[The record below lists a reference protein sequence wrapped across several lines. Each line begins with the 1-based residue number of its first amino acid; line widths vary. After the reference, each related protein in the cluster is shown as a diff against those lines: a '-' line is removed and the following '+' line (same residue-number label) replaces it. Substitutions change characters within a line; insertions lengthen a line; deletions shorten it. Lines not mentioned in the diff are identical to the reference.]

1 MEILNTRNNNAL
13 AVVFPSVIK
22 HQSNLTNLNR
32 WWDKVALVGKINSLN
47 VPQSLLANMLDT
59 KGEFADLQE
68 LLIENL
74 LAEQLQQVGRKHR
87 SMAQTLIDIP
97 NRNLFERTA
106 DVGFLATD
114 TRFVNF
120 LKTPHN
126 ITDSQTAT
134 DTQHIVQHM
143 QEYAAKY
150 SVYDDVILLDPQ
162 GRVRARMNSEV
173 AGQLGTDP
181 VIQELLN
188 SGKDYVEVCR
198 YSALCPHKT
207 IASLFLAPVRDP
219 HSNELLGVLCLSF
232 KLEDEMTSLF
242 ADLDDGSGLL
252 MALLDA
258 RGKVLVCS
266 DQTVLG
272 RGEQVATNDK
282 GSLITLNNQQY
293 FCTVA
298 PTRGYQGYTGLSWQG
313 CVLMPFT
320 QPAEQGELAD
330 TAAAEQ
336 DVTRWQGFSATLS
349 NIQHRS
355 RVVTDDLD
363 LVVLNGR
370 IAAARTDADEF
381 IPILEEIRQ
390 IGRQMQGIFSR
401 SVSQLMSTA
410 LTTHYNALSAQAALA
425 IDIMDR
431 NLYERANDCRWWAL
445 TETFTKV
452 LSAPD
457 ISPQASQ
464 SISDTLAY
472 INDLYT
478 VYQGIYVFDKS
489 GRIIAVS
496 NPGFKAW
503 QDTQATE
510 HSRWQSVMALTDT
523 QQYSVSSFHP
533 CDYYQ
538 QRPTYIYNAAIRSN
552 NRVVGGIGLVFDSE
566 PEFRQMLDDV
576 LNSSDSKRMG
586 IFVERSGKVVS
597 ASSNAPWQ
605 AGCQLTLPADIV
617 RYRSGEQ
624 GAGIYTLDGQ
634 QYVVGFAVSKG
645 YREYKTTDGY
655 RNDIVALMIEKNAGQ
670 PG

>member
-1 MEILNTRNNNAL
+1 MEILSTKNNNAL
-13 AVVFPSVIK
+13 AVVFPSVVK
-22 HQSNLTNLNR
+22 HQTNLLNLNR

-87 SMAQTLIDIP
+87 SMARTLIDIP

-114 TRFVNF
+114 ARFVNF
-120 LKTPHN
+120 LKAQHN
-126 ITDSQTAT
+126 TA
-134 DTQHIVQHM
+134 DTQRIVQHM

-162 GRVRARMNSEV
+162 GSVRARMNNAV
-173 AGQLGTDP
+173 AEQLGTDP
-181 VIQELLN
+181 VVQQLIS

-242 ADLDDGSGLL
+242 ADLDDGSGLV

-258 RGKVLVCS
+258 RGKVLVAS
-266 DQTVLG
+266 DQSLLA
-272 RGEQVATNDK
+272 RGELVATNGQD
-282 GSLITLNNQQY
+282 SLITLNNHQY

-298 PTRGYQGYTGLSWQG
+298 PTRGYQGYVGLSWQG
-313 CVLMPFT
+313 CVLMPLSKPLEH
-320 QPAEQGELAD
+320 QAD
-330 TAAAEQ
+330 DIVAQQ
-336 DVTRWQGFSATLS
+336 DVTLWQGFSATLS
-349 NIQHRS
+349 NIQRRS

-401 SVSQLMSTA
+401 SVRQLMTTA
-410 LTTHYNALSAQAALA
+410 LTTHYNSLSAQAALA

-445 TETFTKV
+445 TETFTRV
-452 LSAPD
+452 LAAAD
-457 ISPQASQ
+457 IPPQAAQ
-464 SISDTLAY
+464 SMSDILAY

-478 VYQGIYVFDKS
+478 VYQGIYVYDNS

-496 NPGFKAW
+496 NPGLKEW
-503 QDTQATE
+503 QGTQATE
-510 HSRWQSVMALTDT
+510 QSLWQSVMSLTDT
-523 QQYSVSSFHP
+523 QQYSVSAFHP

-538 QRPTYIYNAAIRSN
+538 QRPTYIYNAAIRSD

-566 PEFRQMLDDV
+566 PEFRQMLDEV
-576 LNSSDSKRMG
+576 LHNADAKRMG
-586 IFVERSGKVVS
+586 IFVERSGKVIS

-605 AGCQLTLPADIV
+605 AGEHITLPADIISH
-617 RYRSGEQ
+617 RSGEQ
-624 GAGIYTLDGQ
+624 GAGIFTLEGQ

-655 RNDIVALMIEKNAGQ
+655 SNDILALMVEQNSSDA
-670 PG
+670 

>member
-1 MEILNTRNNNAL
+1 MEILKTRDSNAL
-13 AVVFPSVIK
+13 AEVFPSVTK
-22 HQSNLTNLNR
+22 HQVNLTNLNR

-47 VPQSLLANMLDT
+47 VPQSLLSNMLDT
-59 KGEFADLQE
+59 KGEFADLQK

-74 LAEQLQQVGRKHR
+74 VAEQLQQVGRKHR
-87 SMAQTLIDIP
+87 SIAQTLIDIP

-114 TRFVNF
+114 ARFVDF
-120 LKTPHN
+120 LKAPHN
-126 ITDSQTAT
+126 AAN
-134 DTQHIVQHM
+134 TQIIVQHM
-143 QEYAAKY
+143 LEYAAKY
-150 SVYDDVILLDPQ
+150 SVYDDVILFDPQ
-162 GRVRARMNSEV
+162 GRVRARMNNAV

-181 VIQELLN
+181 VIQELIS

-198 YSALCPHKT
+198 YSALCPHKQ
-207 IASLFLAPVRDP
+207 IASLFLAPVREP

-242 ADLDDGSGLL
+242 ADLDDGSGLV

-258 RGKVLVCS
+258 RGKVLVAS
-266 DQTVLG
+266 DQSLLA
-272 RGEQVATNDK
+272 RGELVATNGQD
-282 GSLITLNNQQY
+282 SLITLNNHQY

-298 PTRGYQGYTGLSWQG
+298 PTRGYQGYVGLSWQG
-313 CVLMPFT
+313 CVLMPLSKPLEH
-320 QPAEQGELAD
+320 QAD
-330 TAAAEQ
+330 DIVAQQ
-336 DVTRWQGFSATLS
+336 DVTLWQGFSATLS
-349 NIQHRS
+349 NIQRRS

-401 SVSQLMSTA
+401 SVRQLMTTA
-410 LTTHYNALSAQAALA
+410 LTTHYNSLSAQAALA

-445 TETFTKV
+445 TETFTRV
-452 LSAPD
+452 LAAAD
-457 ISPQASQ
+457 IPPQAAQ
-464 SISDTLAY
+464 SMSDILAY

-478 VYQGIYVFDKS
+478 VYQGIYVYDNS

-496 NPGFKAW
+496 NPGLKEW
-503 QDTQATE
+503 QGTQATE
-510 HSRWQSVMALTDT
+510 QSLWQSVMSLTDT
-523 QQYSVSSFHP
+523 QQYSVSAFHP

-538 QRPTYIYNAAIRSN
+538 QRPTYIYNAAIRSD

-566 PEFRQMLDDV
+566 PEFRQMLDEV
-576 LNSSDSKRMG
+576 LHNADAKRMG
-586 IFVERSGKVVS
+586 IFVERSGKVIS

-605 AGCQLTLPADIV
+605 AGEHITLPADIISH
-617 RYRSGEQ
+617 RSGEQ
-624 GAGIYTLDGQ
+624 GAGIFTLEGQ

-655 RNDIVALMIEKNAGQ
+655 SNDILALMVEQNSSDA
-670 PG
+670 

>member
-126 ITDSQTAT
+126 ITDTQTAT
-134 DTQHIVQHM
+134 DTQNIVQHM

-162 GRVRARMNSEV
+162 GRVRARMNSAV

-605 AGCQLTLPADIV
+605 AGCQLTLPQDIV

-655 RNDIVALMIEKNAGQ
+655 RNEIVALMIEKNAGQ

>member
-1 MEILNTRNNNAL
+1 MEILSTKNNNAL
-13 AVVFPSVIK
+13 AVVFPSVVK
-22 HQSNLTNLNR
+22 HQTNLLNLNR

-87 SMAQTLIDIP
+87 SMARTLIDIP

-114 TRFVNF
+114 ARFVNF
-120 LKTPHN
+120 LKAQHN
-126 ITDSQTAT
+126 TA
-134 DTQHIVQHM
+134 DTQRIVQHM

-162 GRVRARMNSEV
+162 GSVRARMNNAV
-173 AGQLGTDP
+173 AEQLGTDP
-181 VIQELLN
+181 VVQQLIS

-242 ADLDDGSGLL
+242 ADLDDGSGLV

-258 RGKVLVCS
+258 RGKVLVAS
-266 DQTVLG
+266 DQSLLA
-272 RGEQVATNDK
+272 RGELVATNGQD
-282 GSLITLNNQQY
+282 SLITLNNHQY

-298 PTRGYQGYTGLSWQG
+298 PTRGYQGYVGLSWQG
-313 CVLMPFT
+313 CVLMPLSKPLEH
-320 QPAEQGELAD
+320 QAD
-330 TAAAEQ
+330 DIVAQQ
-336 DVTRWQGFSATLS
+336 DVTLWQGFSATLS
-349 NIQHRS
+349 NIQRRS

-401 SVSQLMSTA
+401 SVRQLMTTA
-410 LTTHYNALSAQAALA
+410 LTTHYNSLSAQAALA

-445 TETFTKV
+445 TETFTRV
-452 LSAPD
+452 LAAAD
-457 ISPQASQ
+457 IPPQAAQ
-464 SISDTLAY
+464 SMSDILAY

-478 VYQGIYVFDKS
+478 VYQGIYVYDNS

-496 NPGFKAW
+496 NPGLKEW
-503 QDTQATE
+503 QGTQATE
-510 HSRWQSVMALTDT
+510 QSLWQSVMSLTDT
-523 QQYSVSSFHP
+523 QQYSVSAFHP

-538 QRPTYIYNAAIRSN
+538 QRPTYIYNAAIRSD

-566 PEFRQMLDDV
+566 PEFRQMLDEV
-576 LNSSDSKRMG
+576 LHNADAKRMG
-586 IFVERSGKVVS
+586 IFVERSGKVIS

-605 AGCQLTLPADIV
+605 AGEHITLPADIISH
-617 RYRSGEQ
+617 RSGEQ
-624 GAGIYTLDGQ
+624 GAGIFTLEGQ

-645 YREYKTTDGY
+645 YREYKTTDDY
-655 RNDIVALMIEKNAGQ
+655 SNDILALMVEQNSSDA
-670 PG
+670 

>member
-1 MEILNTRNNNAL
+1 MEILSTKNNNAL
-13 AVVFPSVIK
+13 AVVFPSVVK
-22 HQSNLTNLNR
+22 HQTNLLNLNR

-87 SMAQTLIDIP
+87 SMARTLIDIP

-114 TRFVNF
+114 ARFVNF
-120 LKTPHN
+120 LKAQHN
-126 ITDSQTAT
+126 TA
-134 DTQHIVQHM
+134 DTQRIVQHM

-162 GRVRARMNSEV
+162 GSVRARMNNAV
-173 AGQLGTDP
+173 AEQLGTDP
-181 VIQELLN
+181 VVQHLIS

-242 ADLDDGSGLL
+242 ADLDDGSGLV

-258 RGKVLVCS
+258 RGKVLVAS
-266 DQTVLG
+266 DQSLLA
-272 RGEQVATNDK
+272 RGELVATNGQD
-282 GSLITLNNQQY
+282 SLITLNNHQY

-298 PTRGYQGYTGLSWQG
+298 PTRGYQGYVGLSWQG
-313 CVLMPFT
+313 CVLMPLSKPLEH
-320 QPAEQGELAD
+320 QAD
-330 TAAAEQ
+330 DIVAQQ
-336 DVTRWQGFSATLS
+336 DVTLWQGFSATLS
-349 NIQHRS
+349 NIQRRS

-401 SVSQLMSTA
+401 SVRQLMTTA
-410 LTTHYNALSAQAALA
+410 LTTHYNSLSAQAALA

-445 TETFTKV
+445 TETFTRE
-452 LSAPD
+452 LAAAD
-457 ISPQASQ
+457 ISPQAAQ
-464 SISDTLAY
+464 SMSDILAY
-472 INDLYT
+472 INNLYT
-478 VYQGIYVFDKS
+478 VYQGIYVYDKN

-496 NPGFKAW
+496 NPGLKEW
-503 QDTQATE
+503 QGTQATE
-510 HSRWQSVMALTDT
+510 QSLWQSVMSLTDT
-523 QQYSVSSFHP
+523 QQYSVSAFHP

-538 QRPTYIYNAAIRSN
+538 QRPTYIYNAAIRSD

-566 PEFRQMLDDV
+566 PEFRQMLDEV
-576 LNSSDSKRMG
+576 LHNADAKRMG
-586 IFVERSGKVVS
+586 IFVERSGKVIS

-605 AGCQLTLPADIV
+605 AGEHITLPADIISH
-617 RYRSGEQ
+617 RSGEQ
-624 GAGIYTLDGQ
+624 GAGIFTLEGQ

-655 RNDIVALMIEKNAGQ
+655 SNDILALMVEQNSSDA
-670 PG
+670 

>member
-1 MEILNTRNNNAL
+1 MEILHIRNNNAL
-13 AVVFPSVIK
+13 AVVFPSVVK
-22 HQSNLTNLNR
+22 HQTNLINLNR

-87 SMAQTLIDIP
+87 SMARTLIDIP

-114 TRFVNF
+114 ARFVNF
-120 LKTPHN
+120 LKAQHN
-126 ITDSQTAT
+126 TA
-134 DTQHIVQHM
+134 DTQRIVQHM

-162 GRVRARMNSEV
+162 GSVRARMNNAV
-173 AGQLGTDP
+173 AEQLGTDP
-181 VIQELLN
+181 VVQQLIS

-242 ADLDDGSGLL
+242 ADLDDGSGLV

-258 RGKVLVCS
+258 RGKVLVAS
-266 DQTVLG
+266 DQSLLA
-272 RGEQVATNDK
+272 RGELVATNGQD
-282 GSLITLNNQQY
+282 SLITLNNHQY

-298 PTRGYQGYTGLSWQG
+298 PTRGYQGYVGLSWQG
-313 CVLMPFT
+313 CVLMPLSKPLEH
-320 QPAEQGELAD
+320 QAD
-330 TAAAEQ
+330 DIVAQQ
-336 DVTRWQGFSATLS
+336 DVTLWQGFSATLS
-349 NIQHRS
+349 NIQRRS

-401 SVSQLMSTA
+401 SVRQLMTTA
-410 LTTHYNALSAQAALA
+410 LTTHYNSLSAQAALA

-445 TETFTKV
+445 TETFTQV
-452 LSAPD
+452 LAAAD
-457 ISPQASQ
+457 ISPQAAQ
-464 SISDTLAY
+464 SMSDILAY
-472 INDLYT
+472 INNLYT
-478 VYQGIYVFDKS
+478 VYQGIYVYDKN

-496 NPGFKAW
+496 NPGLKEW
-503 QDTQATE
+503 QGTQATE
-510 HSRWQSVMALTDT
+510 QSFWQSVMSLTDT
-523 QQYSVSSFHP
+523 QQYAVSAFHP

-538 QRPTYIYNAAIRSN
+538 QRPTYIYNAAIRSE

-566 PEFRQMLDDV
+566 PEFRQMLDEV
-576 LNSSDSKRMG
+576 LHNADAKRMG
-586 IFVERSGKVVS
+586 VFVERSGKVIS

-605 AGCQLTLPADIV
+605 AGEHITLPADIV
-617 RYRSGEQ
+617 SHRSGEQ
-624 GAGIYTLDGQ
+624 GAGIYTLEGQ

-655 RNDIVALMIEKNAGQ
+655 SNDILALMVEQNSTDA
-670 PG
+670 

>member
-1 MEILNTRNNNAL
+1 MEILSTKNNNAL
-13 AVVFPSVIK
+13 AVVFPSVVK
-22 HQSNLTNLNR
+22 HQTNLLNLNR

-87 SMAQTLIDIP
+87 SMARTLIDIP

-114 TRFVNF
+114 ARFVNF
-120 LKTPHN
+120 LKAQH
-126 ITDSQTAT
+126 DAA
-134 DTQHIVQHM
+134 DTQRIVQHM

-162 GRVRARMNSEV
+162 GSVRARMNNAV
-173 AGQLGTDP
+173 AEQLGTDP
-181 VIQELLN
+181 VVQQLIS

-242 ADLDDGSGLL
+242 ADLDDGSGLV

-258 RGKVLVCS
+258 RGKVLVAS
-266 DQTVLG
+266 DQSLLA
-272 RGEQVATNDK
+272 RGELVATNGQD
-282 GSLITLNNQQY
+282 SLITLNNHQY

-298 PTRGYQGYTGLSWQG
+298 PTRGYQGYVGLSWQG
-313 CVLMPFT
+313 CVLMPLSKPLEH
-320 QPAEQGELAD
+320 QAD
-330 TAAAEQ
+330 DIVAQQ
-336 DVTRWQGFSATLS
+336 DVTLWQGFSATLS
-349 NIQHRS
+349 NIQRRS

-401 SVSQLMSTA
+401 SVSQLMTTA

-445 TETFTKV
+445 TETFTQV
-452 LSAPD
+452 LAAPD
-457 ISPQASQ
+457 IPPQAAQ
-464 SISDTLAY
+464 SMSDILAY
-472 INDLYT
+472 INNLYT
-478 VYQGIYVFDKS
+478 VYQGIYVYDKN

-496 NPGFKAW
+496 NPGLKEW
-503 QDTQATE
+503 QGTQATE
-510 HSRWQSVMALTDT
+510 QSLWQSVMSLTDT
-523 QQYSVSSFHP
+523 QQYSVSAFHP

-538 QRPTYIYNAAIRSN
+538 QRPTYIYNAAIRSD

-566 PEFRQMLDDV
+566 PEFRQMLDEV
-576 LNSSDSKRMG
+576 LHNADAKRMG
-586 IFVERSGKVVS
+586 IFVERSGKVIS

-605 AGCQLTLPADIV
+605 AGEHITLPADIISH
-617 RYRSGEQ
+617 RSGEQ
-624 GAGIYTLDGQ
+624 GAGIFTLEGQ

-655 RNDIVALMIEKNAGQ
+655 SNDILALMVEQNSSDA
-670 PG
+670 

>member
-1 MEILNTRNNNAL
+1 MEILSTKNNNAL
-13 AVVFPSVIK
+13 AVVFPSVVK
-22 HQSNLTNLNR
+22 HQTNLLNLNR

-87 SMAQTLIDIP
+87 SMARTLIDIP

-114 TRFVNF
+114 ARFVNF
-120 LKTPHN
+120 LKAQHN
-126 ITDSQTAT
+126 TA
-134 DTQHIVQHM
+134 DTQRIVQHM

-162 GRVRARMNSEV
+162 GSVRARMNNAVVE
-173 AGQLGTDP
+173 QLGTDP
-181 VIQELLN
+181 VVQQLIS

-242 ADLDDGSGLL
+242 ADLDDGSGLV

-258 RGKVLVCS
+258 RGKVLVAS
-266 DQTVLG
+266 DQSLLA
-272 RGEQVATNDK
+272 RGELVATNGQD
-282 GSLITLNNQQY
+282 SLITLNNHQY

-298 PTRGYQGYTGLSWQG
+298 PTRGYQGYVGLSWQG
-313 CVLMPFT
+313 CVLMPLSKPLEH
-320 QPAEQGELAD
+320 QAD
-330 TAAAEQ
+330 DIVAQQ
-336 DVTRWQGFSATLS
+336 DVTLWQGFSATLS
-349 NIQHRS
+349 NIQRRS

-401 SVSQLMSTA
+401 SVRQLMTTA
-410 LTTHYNALSAQAALA
+410 LTTHYNSLSAQAALA

-445 TETFTKV
+445 TETFTRV
-452 LSAPD
+452 LAAAD
-457 ISPQASQ
+457 IPPQAAQ
-464 SISDTLAY
+464 SMSDILAY

-478 VYQGIYVFDKS
+478 VYQGIYVYDNS

-496 NPGFKAW
+496 NPGLKEW
-503 QDTQATE
+503 QGTQATE
-510 HSRWQSVMALTDT
+510 QSLWQSVMSLTDT
-523 QQYSVSSFHP
+523 QQYSVSAFHP

-538 QRPTYIYNAAIRSN
+538 QRPTYIYNAAIRSD

-566 PEFRQMLDDV
+566 PEFRQMLDEV
-576 LNSSDSKRMG
+576 LHNADAKRMG
-586 IFVERSGKVVS
+586 IFVERSGKVIS

-605 AGCQLTLPADIV
+605 AGEHITLPADIISH
-617 RYRSGEQ
+617 RSGEQ
-624 GAGIYTLDGQ
+624 GAGIFTLEGQ

-655 RNDIVALMIEKNAGQ
+655 SNDILALMVEQNSSDA
-670 PG
+670 

>member
-1 MEILNTRNNNAL
+1 MEILSTKNNNAL
-13 AVVFPSVIK
+13 AVVFPSVVK
-22 HQSNLTNLNR
+22 HQTNLLNLNR

-87 SMAQTLIDIP
+87 SMARTLIDIP

-114 TRFVNF
+114 ARFVNF
-120 LKTPHN
+120 LKAQHN
-126 ITDSQTAT
+126 TA
-134 DTQHIVQHM
+134 DTQRIVQHM

-162 GRVRARMNSEV
+162 GSVRARMNNAV
-173 AGQLGTDP
+173 AEQLGTDP
-181 VIQELLN
+181 VVQQLIS

-242 ADLDDGSGLL
+242 ADLDDGSGLV

-258 RGKVLVCS
+258 RGKVLVAS
-266 DQTVLG
+266 DQSLLA
-272 RGEQVATNDK
+272 RGELVATNGQD
-282 GSLITLNNQQY
+282 SLITLNNHQY

-298 PTRGYQGYTGLSWQG
+298 PTRGYQGYVGLSWQG
-313 CVLMPFT
+313 CVLMPLSKPLEH
-320 QPAEQGELAD
+320 QAD
-330 TAAAEQ
+330 DIVAQQ
-336 DVTRWQGFSATLS
+336 DVTLWQGFSATLS
-349 NIQHRS
+349 NIQRRS

-401 SVSQLMSTA
+401 SVRQLMTTA
-410 LTTHYNALSAQAALA
+410 LTTHYNSLSAQAALA

-445 TETFTKV
+445 TETFTRE
-452 LSAPD
+452 LAAAD
-457 ISPQASQ
+457 ISPQAAQ
-464 SISDTLAY
+464 SMSDILAY
-472 INDLYT
+472 INNLYT
-478 VYQGIYVFDKS
+478 VYQGIYVYDKN

-496 NPGFKAW
+496 NPGLKEW
-503 QDTQATE
+503 QGTQATE
-510 HSRWQSVMALTDT
+510 QSFWQSVMSLTDT
-523 QQYSVSSFHP
+523 QQYAVSAFHP

-538 QRPTYIYNAAIRSN
+538 QRPTYIYNAAIRSE

-566 PEFRQMLDDV
+566 PEFRQMLDEV
-576 LNSSDSKRMG
+576 LHNADAKRMG
-586 IFVERSGKVVS
+586 VFVERSGKVIS

-605 AGCQLTLPADIV
+605 AGEHITLPADIV
-617 RYRSGEQ
+617 SHRSGEQ
-624 GAGIYTLDGQ
+624 GAGIYTLEGQ

-655 RNDIVALMIEKNAGQ
+655 SNDILALMVEQNSTDA
-670 PG
+670 

>member
-1 MEILNTRNNNAL
+1 MENLSTKNNNAL
-13 AVVFPSVIK
+13 AVVFPSVVK
-22 HQSNLTNLNR
+22 HQTNLINLNR

-87 SMAQTLIDIP
+87 SMARTLIDIP

-114 TRFVNF
+114 ARFVNF
-120 LKTPHN
+120 LKAQHN
-126 ITDSQTAT
+126 TA
-134 DTQHIVQHM
+134 DTQRIVQHM

-162 GRVRARMNSEV
+162 GSVRARMNNAV
-173 AGQLGTDP
+173 AEQLGTDP
-181 VIQELLN
+181 VVQQLIS

-242 ADLDDGSGLL
+242 ADLDDGSGLV

-258 RGKVLVCS
+258 RGKVLVAS
-266 DQTVLG
+266 DQSLLA
-272 RGEQVATNDK
+272 RGELVATNGQD
-282 GSLITLNNQQY
+282 SLITLNNHQY

-298 PTRGYQGYTGLSWQG
+298 PTRGYQGYVGLSWQG
-313 CVLMPFT
+313 CVLMPLSKPLEH
-320 QPAEQGELAD
+320 QAD
-330 TAAAEQ
+330 DIVAQQ
-336 DVTRWQGFSATLS
+336 DVTLWQGFSATLS
-349 NIQHRS
+349 NIQRRS

-401 SVSQLMSTA
+401 SVRQLMTTA
-410 LTTHYNALSAQAALA
+410 LTTHYNSLSAQAALA

-445 TETFTKV
+445 TETFTRE
-452 LSAPD
+452 LAAAD
-457 ISPQASQ
+457 ISPQAAQ
-464 SISDTLAY
+464 SMSDILAY
-472 INDLYT
+472 INNLYT
-478 VYQGIYVFDKS
+478 VYQGIYVYDKN

-496 NPGFKAW
+496 NPGLKEW
-503 QDTQATE
+503 QGTQATE
-510 HSRWQSVMALTDT
+510 QSFWQSVMSLTDT
-523 QQYSVSSFHP
+523 QQYAVSAFHP

-538 QRPTYIYNAAIRSN
+538 QRPTYIYNAAIRSD

-576 LNSSDSKRMG
+576 LNSRDSKRMG

-605 AGCQLTLPADIV
+605 AGCQLTLPQDIV

-624 GAGIYTLDGQ
+624 GAGIYTLEGQ

-655 RNDIVALMIEKNAGQ
+655 SNDILALMVEQNSTDA
-670 PG
+670 

>member
-1 MEILNTRNNNAL
+1 VEILSTKNNNAL
-13 AVVFPSVIK
+13 AVVFPSVVK
-22 HQSNLTNLNR
+22 HQTNLLNLNR

-87 SMAQTLIDIP
+87 SMARTLIDIP

-114 TRFVNF
+114 ARFVNF
-120 LKTPHN
+120 LKAQHN
-126 ITDSQTAT
+126 TA
-134 DTQHIVQHM
+134 DTQRIVQHM

-162 GRVRARMNSEV
+162 GSVRARMNNAV
-173 AGQLGTDP
+173 AEQLGTDP
-181 VIQELLN
+181 VVQQLIS

-242 ADLDDGSGLL
+242 ADLDDGSGLV

-258 RGKVLVCS
+258 RGKVLVAS
-266 DQTVLG
+266 DQSLLA
-272 RGEQVATNDK
+272 RGELVATNGQD
-282 GSLITLNNQQY
+282 SLITLNNHQY

-298 PTRGYQGYTGLSWQG
+298 PTRGYQGYVGLSWQG
-313 CVLMPFT
+313 CVLMPLSKPLEH
-320 QPAEQGELAD
+320 QAD
-330 TAAAEQ
+330 DIVAQQ
-336 DVTRWQGFSATLS
+336 DVTLWQGFSATLS
-349 NIQHRS
+349 NIQRRS

-401 SVSQLMSTA
+401 SVRQLMTTA
-410 LTTHYNALSAQAALA
+410 LTTHYNSLSAQAALA

-445 TETFTKV
+445 TETFTRV
-452 LSAPD
+452 LAAAD
-457 ISPQASQ
+457 IPPQAAQ
-464 SISDTLAY
+464 SMSDILAY

-478 VYQGIYVFDKS
+478 VYQGIYVYDNS

-496 NPGFKAW
+496 NPGLKEW
-503 QDTQATE
+503 QGTQATE
-510 HSRWQSVMALTDT
+510 QSLWQSVMSLTDT
-523 QQYSVSSFHP
+523 QQYSVSAFHP

-538 QRPTYIYNAAIRSN
+538 QRPTYIYNAAIRSD

-566 PEFRQMLDDV
+566 PEFRQMLDEV
-576 LNSSDSKRMG
+576 LHNADAKRMG
-586 IFVERSGKVVS
+586 IFVERSGKVIS

-605 AGCQLTLPADIV
+605 AGEHITLPADIISH
-617 RYRSGEQ
+617 RSGEQ
-624 GAGIYTLDGQ
+624 GAGIFTLEGQ

-655 RNDIVALMIEKNAGQ
+655 SNDILALMVEQNSSDA
-670 PG
+670 

>member
-1 MEILNTRNNNAL
+1 MEILSTKNNNAL
-13 AVVFPSVIK
+13 AVVFPSVVK
-22 HQSNLTNLNR
+22 HQTNLLNLNR

-87 SMAQTLIDIP
+87 SMARTLIDIP

-114 TRFVNF
+114 ARFVNF
-120 LKTPHN
+120 LKAQHN
-126 ITDSQTAT
+126 TA
-134 DTQHIVQHM
+134 DTQRIVQHM

-162 GRVRARMNSEV
+162 GSVRARMNNAV
-173 AGQLGTDP
+173 AEQLGTDP
-181 VIQELLN
+181 VVQQLIS

-242 ADLDDGSGLL
+242 ADLDDGSGLV

-258 RGKVLVCS
+258 RGKVLVAS
-266 DQTVLG
+266 DQSLLA
-272 RGEQVATNDK
+272 RGELVATNGQD
-282 GSLITLNNQQY
+282 SLITLNNHQY

-298 PTRGYQGYTGLSWQG
+298 PTRGYQGYVGLSWQG
-313 CVLMPFT
+313 CVLMPLSKPLEH
-320 QPAEQGELAD
+320 QAD
-330 TAAAEQ
+330 DIVAQQ
-336 DVTRWQGFSATLS
+336 DVTLWQGFSATLS
-349 NIQHRS
+349 NIQRRS

-401 SVSQLMSTA
+401 SVRQLMTTA

-445 TETFTKV
+445 TETFTRV
-452 LSAPD
+452 LAAAD
-457 ISPQASQ
+457 IPPQAAQ
-464 SISDTLAY
+464 SMSDILAY

-478 VYQGIYVFDKS
+478 VYQGIYVYDNS

-496 NPGFKAW
+496 NPGLKEW
-503 QDTQATE
+503 QGTQATE
-510 HSRWQSVMALTDT
+510 QSLWQSVMSLTDT
-523 QQYSVSSFHP
+523 QQYSVSAFHP

-538 QRPTYIYNAAIRSN
+538 QRPTYIYNAAIRSD

-566 PEFRQMLDDV
+566 PEFRQMLDEV
-576 LNSSDSKRMG
+576 LHNADAKRMG
-586 IFVERSGKVVS
+586 IFVERSGKVIS

-605 AGCQLTLPADIV
+605 AGEHITLPADIISH
-617 RYRSGEQ
+617 RSGEQ
-624 GAGIYTLDGQ
+624 GAGIFTLEGQ

-655 RNDIVALMIEKNAGQ
+655 SNDILALMVEQNSSDA
-670 PG
+670 

>member
-1 MEILNTRNNNAL
+1 MEILSTKNNNAL
-13 AVVFPSVIK
+13 AVVFPSVVK
-22 HQSNLTNLNR
+22 HQTNLLNLNR

-87 SMAQTLIDIP
+87 SMARTLIDIP

-114 TRFVNF
+114 ARFVNF
-120 LKTPHN
+120 LKAQHN
-126 ITDSQTAT
+126 AA
-134 DTQHIVQHM
+134 DTQRIVQHM

-162 GRVRARMNSEV
+162 GSVRARMNNAV
-173 AGQLGTDP
+173 AEQLGTDP
-181 VIQELLN
+181 VVQQLIS

-242 ADLDDGSGLL
+242 ADLDDGSGLV

-258 RGKVLVCS
+258 RGKVLVAS
-266 DQTVLG
+266 DQSLLA
-272 RGEQVATNDK
+272 RGELVATNGQD
-282 GSLITLNNQQY
+282 SLITLNNHQY

-298 PTRGYQGYTGLSWQG
+298 PTRGYQGYVGLSWQG
-313 CVLMPFT
+313 CVLMPLSKPLEH
-320 QPAEQGELAD
+320 QAD
-330 TAAAEQ
+330 DIVAQQ
-336 DVTRWQGFSATLS
+336 DVTLWQGFSATLS
-349 NIQHRS
+349 NIQRRS

-401 SVSQLMSTA
+401 SVRQLMTTA
-410 LTTHYNALSAQAALA
+410 LTTHYNSLSAQAALA

-445 TETFTKV
+445 TETFTRV
-452 LSAPD
+452 LAAAD
-457 ISPQASQ
+457 IPPQAAQ
-464 SISDTLAY
+464 SMSDILAY

-478 VYQGIYVFDKS
+478 VYQGIYVYDNS

-496 NPGFKAW
+496 NPGLKEW
-503 QDTQATE
+503 QGTQATE
-510 HSRWQSVMALTDT
+510 QSLWQSVMSLTDT
-523 QQYSVSSFHP
+523 QQYSVSAFHP

-538 QRPTYIYNAAIRSN
+538 QRPTYIYNAAIRSD

-566 PEFRQMLDDV
+566 PEFRQMLDEV
-576 LNSSDSKRMG
+576 LHNADAKRMG
-586 IFVERSGKVVS
+586 VFAERSGKVIS

-605 AGCQLTLPADIV
+605 AGEHITLPADIISH
-617 RYRSGEQ
+617 RSGEQ
-624 GAGIYTLDGQ
+624 GAGIFTLEGQ

-655 RNDIVALMIEKNAGQ
+655 SNDILALMVEQNSSDA
-670 PG
+670 

>member
-1 MEILNTRNNNAL
+1 MEILSTKNNNAL
-13 AVVFPSVIK
+13 AVVFPSVVK
-22 HQSNLTNLNR
+22 HQTNLLNLNR

-87 SMAQTLIDIP
+87 SMARTLIDIP

-114 TRFVNF
+114 ARFVNF
-120 LKTPHN
+120 LKAQHN
-126 ITDSQTAT
+126 TA
-134 DTQHIVQHM
+134 DTQRIVQHM

-162 GRVRARMNSEV
+162 GSVRARMNNAV
-173 AGQLGTDP
+173 AEQLGTDP
-181 VIQELLN
+181 VVQQLIS

-242 ADLDDGSGLL
+242 ADLDDGSGLV

-258 RGKVLVCS
+258 RGKVLVAS
-266 DQTVLG
+266 DQSLLA
-272 RGEQVATNDK
+272 RGELVATNGQD
-282 GSLITLNNQQY
+282 SLITLNNHQY

-298 PTRGYQGYTGLSWQG
+298 PTRGYQGYVGLSWQG
-313 CVLMPFT
+313 CVLMPLSKPLEH
-320 QPAEQGELAD
+320 QAD
-330 TAAAEQ
+330 DIVAQQ
-336 DVTRWQGFSATLS
+336 DVTLWQGFSATLS
-349 NIQHRS
+349 NIQRRS

-401 SVSQLMSTA
+401 SVRQLMTTA
-410 LTTHYNALSAQAALA
+410 LTTHYNSLSAQAALA

-445 TETFTKV
+445 TETFTRV
-452 LSAPD
+452 LAAAD
-457 ISPQASQ
+457 IPPQAAQ
-464 SISDTLAY
+464 SMSDILAY

-478 VYQGIYVFDKS
+478 VYQGIYVYDNS

-496 NPGFKAW
+496 NPGLKEW
-503 QDTQATE
+503 QGTQATE
-510 HSRWQSVMALTDT
+510 QSLWQSVMSLTDT
-523 QQYSVSSFHP
+523 QQYSVSAFHP

-538 QRPTYIYNAAIRSN
+538 QRPTYIYNAAIRSD

-566 PEFRQMLDDV
+566 PEFRQMLDEV
-576 LNSSDSKRMG
+576 LHNADAKRMG
-586 IFVERSGKVVS
+586 IFVERSGKVIS

-605 AGCQLTLPADIV
+605 AGEHITLPADIISH
-617 RYRSGEQ
+617 RSGEQ
-624 GAGIYTLDGQ
+624 GAGIFTLEGQ

-655 RNDIVALMIEKNAGQ
+655 SNDILALMVEQNSTDA
-670 PG
+670 

>member
-1 MEILNTRNNNAL
+1 MEILSTKNNNAL
-13 AVVFPSVIK
+13 AVVFPSVVK
-22 HQSNLTNLNR
+22 HQTNLLNLNR

-87 SMAQTLIDIP
+87 SMARTLIDIP

-114 TRFVNF
+114 ARFVNF
-120 LKTPHN
+120 LKAQHN
-126 ITDSQTAT
+126 TA
-134 DTQHIVQHM
+134 DTQRIVQHM

-162 GRVRARMNSEV
+162 GSVRARMNNAV
-173 AGQLGTDP
+173 AEQLGTDP
-181 VIQELLN
+181 VVQQLIS

-242 ADLDDGSGLL
+242 ADLDDGSGLV

-258 RGKVLVCS
+258 RGKVLVAS
-266 DQTVLG
+266 DQSLLA
-272 RGEQVATNDK
+272 RGELVATNGQD
-282 GSLITLNNQQY
+282 SLITLNNHQY

-298 PTRGYQGYTGLSWQG
+298 PTRGYQGYVGLSWQG
-313 CVLMPFT
+313 CVLMPLSKPLEH
-320 QPAEQGELAD
+320 QAD
-330 TAAAEQ
+330 DIVAQQ
-336 DVTRWQGFSATLS
+336 DVTLWQGFSATLS
-349 NIQHRS
+349 NIQRRS

-401 SVSQLMSTA
+401 SVRQLMTTA
-410 LTTHYNALSAQAALA
+410 LTTHYNALGAQAALA

-445 TETFTKV
+445 TETFTRV
-452 LSAPD
+452 LAAAD
-457 ISPQASQ
+457 IPPQAAQ
-464 SISDTLAY
+464 SMSDILAY

-478 VYQGIYVFDKS
+478 VYQGIYVYDNS

-496 NPGFKAW
+496 NPGLKEW
-503 QDTQATE
+503 QGTQATE
-510 HSRWQSVMALTDT
+510 QSLWQSVMSLTDT
-523 QQYSVSSFHP
+523 QQYSVSAFHP

-538 QRPTYIYNAAIRSN
+538 QRPTYIYNAAIRSD

-566 PEFRQMLDDV
+566 PEFRQMLDEV
-576 LNSSDSKRMG
+576 LHNADAKRMG
-586 IFVERSGKVVS
+586 IFVERSGKVIS

-605 AGCQLTLPADIV
+605 AGEHITLPADIISH
-617 RYRSGEQ
+617 RSGEQ
-624 GAGIYTLDGQ
+624 GAGIFTLEGQ

-655 RNDIVALMIEKNAGQ
+655 SNDILALMVEQNSSDA
-670 PG
+670 

>member
-1 MEILNTRNNNAL
+1 VEILSTKNNNAL
-13 AVVFPSVIK
+13 AVVFPSVVK
-22 HQSNLTNLNR
+22 HQTNLLNLNR

-87 SMAQTLIDIP
+87 SMARTLIDIP

-114 TRFVNF
+114 ARFVNF
-120 LKTPHN
+120 LKAQHN
-126 ITDSQTAT
+126 AA
-134 DTQHIVQHM
+134 DTQRIVQHM

-162 GRVRARMNSEV
+162 GSVRARMNNAV
-173 AGQLGTDP
+173 AEQLGTDP
-181 VIQELLN
+181 VVQHLIS

-242 ADLDDGSGLL
+242 ADLDDGSGLV

-258 RGKVLVCS
+258 RGKVLVAS
-266 DQTVLG
+266 DQSLLA
-272 RGEQVATNDK
+272 RGELVATNGQD
-282 GSLITLNNQQY
+282 SLITLNNHQY

-298 PTRGYQGYTGLSWQG
+298 PTRGYQGYVGLSWQG
-313 CVLMPFT
+313 CVLMPLSKPLEH
-320 QPAEQGELAD
+320 QAD
-330 TAAAEQ
+330 DIVAQQ
-336 DVTRWQGFSATLS
+336 DVTLWQGFSATLS
-349 NIQHRS
+349 NIQRRS

-401 SVSQLMSTA
+401 SVRQLMTTA
-410 LTTHYNALSAQAALA
+410 LTTHYNSLSAQAALA

-445 TETFTKV
+445 TETFTRE
-452 LSAPD
+452 LAAAD
-457 ISPQASQ
+457 ISPQAAQ
-464 SISDTLAY
+464 SMSDILAY
-472 INDLYT
+472 INNLYT
-478 VYQGIYVFDKS
+478 VYQGIYVYDKN

-496 NPGFKAW
+496 NPGLKEW
-503 QDTQATE
+503 QGTQATE
-510 HSRWQSVMALTDT
+510 QSFWQSVMSLTDT
-523 QQYSVSSFHP
+523 QQYAVSAFHP

-538 QRPTYIYNAAIRSN
+538 QRPTYIYNAAIRSE

-566 PEFRQMLDDV
+566 PEFRQMLDEV
-576 LNSSDSKRMG
+576 LHNADAKRMG
-586 IFVERSGKVVS
+586 VFVERSGKVIS

-605 AGCQLTLPADIV
+605 AGEHITLPADIV
-617 RYRSGEQ
+617 SHRSGEQ
-624 GAGIYTLDGQ
+624 GAGIYTLEGQ

-655 RNDIVALMIEKNAGQ
+655 SNDILALMVEQNSTDA
-670 PG
+670 

>member
-1 MEILNTRNNNAL
+1 MEILHIRNNNAL
-13 AVVFPSVIK
+13 AVVFPSVVK
-22 HQSNLTNLNR
+22 HQTNLINLNR

-87 SMAQTLIDIP
+87 SMARTLIDIP

-114 TRFVNF
+114 ARFVNF
-120 LKTPHN
+120 LKAQHN
-126 ITDSQTAT
+126 AA
-134 DTQHIVQHM
+134 DTQRIVQHM

-162 GRVRARMNSEV
+162 GSVRARMNNAV
-173 AGQLGTDP
+173 AEQLGTDP
-181 VIQELLN
+181 VVQQLIS

-242 ADLDDGSGLL
+242 ADLDDGSGLV

-258 RGKVLVCS
+258 RGKVLVAS
-266 DQTVLG
+266 DQSLLA
-272 RGEQVATNDK
+272 RGELVATNGQD
-282 GSLITLNNQQY
+282 SLITLNNHQY

-298 PTRGYQGYTGLSWQG
+298 PTRGYQGYVGLSWQG
-313 CVLMPFT
+313 CVLMPLSKPLEH
-320 QPAEQGELAD
+320 QAD
-330 TAAAEQ
+330 DIVAQQ
-336 DVTRWQGFSATLS
+336 DVTLWQGFSATLS
-349 NIQHRS
+349 NIQRRS

-401 SVSQLMSTA
+401 SVRQLMTTA
-410 LTTHYNALSAQAALA
+410 LTTHYNSLSAQAALA

-445 TETFTKV
+445 TETFTRE
-452 LSAPD
+452 LAAAD
-457 ISPQASQ
+457 ISPQAAQ
-464 SISDTLAY
+464 SMSDILAY
-472 INDLYT
+472 INNLYT
-478 VYQGIYVFDKS
+478 VYQGIYVYDKN

-496 NPGFKAW
+496 NPGLKEW
-503 QDTQATE
+503 QGTQATE
-510 HSRWQSVMALTDT
+510 QSFWQSVMSLTDT
-523 QQYSVSSFHP
+523 QQYAVSAFHP

-538 QRPTYIYNAAIRSN
+538 QRPTYIYNAAIRSE

-566 PEFRQMLDDV
+566 PEFRQMLDEV
-576 LNSSDSKRMG
+576 LHNADAKRMG
-586 IFVERSGKVVS
+586 VFVERSGKVIS

-605 AGCQLTLPADIV
+605 AGEHITLPADIV
-617 RYRSGEQ
+617 SHRSGEQ
-624 GAGIYTLDGQ
+624 GAGIYTLEGQ

-655 RNDIVALMIEKNAGQ
+655 SNDILALMVEQNSTDA
-670 PG
+670 

>member
-126 ITDSQTAT
+126 ITDTQTAT
-134 DTQHIVQHM
+134 DTQNIVQHM

-162 GRVRARMNSEV
+162 GRVRARMNSAV

-370 IAAARTDADEF
+370 IAAARTDA
-381 IPILEEIRQ
+381 L
-390 IGRQMQGIFSR
+390 
-401 SVSQLMSTA
+401 
-410 LTTHYNALSAQAALA
+410 LSLPPH
-425 IDIMDR
+425 
-431 NLYERANDCRWWAL
+431 LLCL
-445 TETFTKV
+445 V
-452 LSAPD
+452 AP
-457 ISPQASQ
+457 
-464 SISDTLAY
+464 
-472 INDLYT
+472 
-478 VYQGIYVFDKS
+478 
-489 GRIIAVS
+489 
-496 NPGFKAW
+496 
-503 QDTQATE
+503 
-510 HSRWQSVMALTDT
+510 
-523 QQYSVSSFHP
+523 
-533 CDYYQ
+533 
-538 QRPTYIYNAAIRSN
+538 
-552 NRVVGGIGLVFDSE
+552 
-566 PEFRQMLDDV
+566 
-576 LNSSDSKRMG
+576 
-586 IFVERSGKVVS
+586 
-597 ASSNAPWQ
+597 
-605 AGCQLTLPADIV
+605 
-617 RYRSGEQ
+617 
-624 GAGIYTLDGQ
+624 
-634 QYVVGFAVSKG
+634 
-645 YREYKTTDGY
+645 
-655 RNDIVALMIEKNAGQ
+655 
-670 PG
+670 

>member
-1 MEILNTRNNNAL
+1 MEILSTKNNNAL
-13 AVVFPSVIK
+13 AVVFPSVVK
-22 HQSNLTNLNR
+22 HQTNLLNLNR

-87 SMAQTLIDIP
+87 SMARTLIDIP

-114 TRFVNF
+114 ARFVNF
-120 LKTPHN
+120 LKAQHN
-126 ITDSQTAT
+126 TA
-134 DTQHIVQHM
+134 DTQRIVQHM

-162 GRVRARMNSEV
+162 GSVRARMNNAV
-173 AGQLGTDP
+173 AEQLGTDP
-181 VIQELLN
+181 VVQQLIS

-242 ADLDDGSGLL
+242 ADLDDGSGLV

-258 RGKVLVCS
+258 RGKVLVAS
-266 DQTVLG
+266 DQSLLA
-272 RGEQVATNDK
+272 RGELVATNGQD
-282 GSLITLNNQQY
+282 SLITLNNHQY

-298 PTRGYQGYTGLSWQG
+298 PTRGYQGYVGLSWQG
-313 CVLMPFT
+313 CVLMPLSKPLEH
-320 QPAEQGELAD
+320 QAD
-330 TAAAEQ
+330 DIVAQQ
-336 DVTRWQGFSATLS
+336 DVTLWQGFSATLS
-349 NIQHRS
+349 NIQRRS

-401 SVSQLMSTA
+401 SVRQLMTTA
-410 LTTHYNALSAQAALA
+410 LTTHYNSLSAQAALA

-445 TETFTKV
+445 TETFTRK
-452 LSAPD
+452 LAAAD
-457 ISPQASQ
+457 IPPQAAQ
-464 SISDTLAY
+464 SMSDILAY
-472 INDLYT
+472 INNLYT
-478 VYQGIYVFDKS
+478 VYQGIYVYDKN

-496 NPGFKAW
+496 NPGLKEW
-503 QDTQATE
+503 QGTQATE
-510 HSRWQSVMALTDT
+510 QSFWQSVMSLTDT
-523 QQYSVSSFHP
+523 QQYAVSAFHP

-538 QRPTYIYNAAIRSN
+538 QRPTYIYNAAIRSE

-566 PEFRQMLDDV
+566 PEFRQMLDEV
-576 LNSSDSKRMG
+576 LHNADAKRMG
-586 IFVERSGKVVS
+586 VFVERSGKVIS

-605 AGCQLTLPADIV
+605 AGEHITLPADIV
-617 RYRSGEQ
+617 SHRSGEQ
-624 GAGIYTLDGQ
+624 GAGIYTLEGQ

-655 RNDIVALMIEKNAGQ
+655 SNDILALMVEQNSTDA
-670 PG
+670 

>member
-1 MEILNTRNNNAL
+1 MEILSTKNNNAL
-13 AVVFPSVIK
+13 AVVFPSVVK
-22 HQSNLTNLNR
+22 HQTNLLNLNR

-87 SMAQTLIDIP
+87 SMARTLIDIP

-114 TRFVNF
+114 ARFVNF
-120 LKTPHN
+120 LKAQHN
-126 ITDSQTAT
+126 TA
-134 DTQHIVQHM
+134 DTQRIVQHM

-162 GRVRARMNSEV
+162 GSVRARMNNAV
-173 AGQLGTDP
+173 AEQLGTDP
-181 VIQELLN
+181 VVQQLIS

-242 ADLDDGSGLL
+242 ADLDDGSGLV

-258 RGKVLVCS
+258 RGKVLVAS
-266 DQTVLG
+266 DQSLLA
-272 RGEQVATNDK
+272 RGELVATNGQD
-282 GSLITLNNQQY
+282 SLITLNNHQY

-298 PTRGYQGYTGLSWQG
+298 PTRGYQGYVGLSWQG
-313 CVLMPFT
+313 CVLMPLSKPLEH
-320 QPAEQGELAD
+320 QAD
-330 TAAAEQ
+330 DIVAQQ
-336 DVTRWQGFSATLS
+336 DVTLWQGFSATLS
-349 NIQHRS
+349 NIQRRS

-401 SVSQLMSTA
+401 SVRQLMTTA
-410 LTTHYNALSAQAALA
+410 LTTHYNSLSAQAALA

-445 TETFTKV
+445 TETFTRV
-452 LSAPD
+452 LAAAD
-457 ISPQASQ
+457 IPPQAAQ
-464 SISDTLAY
+464 SMSDILAY

-478 VYQGIYVFDKS
+478 VYQGIYVYDNS

-503 QDTQATE
+503 QETQATE

-523 QQYSVSSFHP
+523 QQYCVSSFHP

-538 QRPTYIYNAAIRSN
+538 QRPTYIYNAAIRSD

-566 PEFRQMLDDV
+566 PEFRQMLDEV
-576 LNSSDSKRMG
+576 LHNADAKRMG
-586 IFVERSGKVVS
+586 VFAERSGKVIS

-605 AGCQLTLPADIV
+605 AGEHITLPADIV
-617 RYRSGEQ
+617 SHGCGEQ
-624 GAGIYTLDGQ
+624 GAGIFTLEGQ

-655 RNDIVALMIEKNAGQ
+655 SNDILALMVEQNSSDA
-670 PG
+670 

>member
-1 MEILNTRNNNAL
+1 MEILSTKNNNAL
-13 AVVFPSVIK
+13 AVVFPSVVK
-22 HQSNLTNLNR
+22 HQTNLLNLNR

-87 SMAQTLIDIP
+87 SMARTLIDIP

-114 TRFVNF
+114 ARFVNF
-120 LKTPHN
+120 LKAQHN
-126 ITDSQTAT
+126 TA
-134 DTQHIVQHM
+134 DTQRIVQHM

-162 GRVRARMNSEV
+162 GSVRARMNNAV
-173 AGQLGTDP
+173 AEQLGTDP
-181 VIQELLN
+181 VVQELIS

-242 ADLDDGSGLL
+242 ADLDDGSGLV

-258 RGKVLVCS
+258 RGKVLVAS
-266 DQTVLG
+266 DQSLLA
-272 RGEQVATNDK
+272 RGELVATNGQD
-282 GSLITLNNQQY
+282 SLITLNNHQY

-298 PTRGYQGYTGLSWQG
+298 PTRGYQGYVGLSWQG
-313 CVLMPFT
+313 CVLMPLSKPLEH
-320 QPAEQGELAD
+320 QAD
-330 TAAAEQ
+330 DIVAQQ
-336 DVTRWQGFSATLS
+336 DVTLWQGFSATLS
-349 NIQHRS
+349 NIQRRS

-401 SVSQLMSTA
+401 SVRQLMTTA
-410 LTTHYNALSAQAALA
+410 LTTHYNSLSAQAALA

-445 TETFTKV
+445 TETFTRV
-452 LSAPD
+452 LAAAD
-457 ISPQASQ
+457 IPPQAAQ
-464 SISDTLAY
+464 SMSDILAY

-478 VYQGIYVFDKS
+478 VYQGIYVYDNS

-496 NPGFKAW
+496 NPGLKEW
-503 QDTQATE
+503 QGTQATE
-510 HSRWQSVMALTDT
+510 QSLWQSVMSLTDT
-523 QQYSVSSFHP
+523 QQYSVSAFHP

-538 QRPTYIYNAAIRSN
+538 QRPTYIYNAAIRSD

-566 PEFRQMLDDV
+566 PEFRQMLDEV
-576 LNSSDSKRMG
+576 LHNADAKRMG
-586 IFVERSGKVVS
+586 IFVERSGKVIS

-605 AGCQLTLPADIV
+605 AGEHITLPADIISH
-617 RYRSGEQ
+617 RSGEQ
-624 GAGIYTLDGQ
+624 GAGIFTLEGQ

-655 RNDIVALMIEKNAGQ
+655 SNDILALMVEQNSSDA
-670 PG
+670 

>member
-1 MEILNTRNNNAL
+1 MEILSTKNNNAL
-13 AVVFPSVIK
+13 AVVFPSVVK
-22 HQSNLTNLNR
+22 HQTNLLNLNR

-87 SMAQTLIDIP
+87 SMARTLIDIP

-114 TRFVNF
+114 ARFVNF
-120 LKTPHN
+120 LKAQHN
-126 ITDSQTAT
+126 AA
-134 DTQHIVQHM
+134 DTQRIVQHM

-162 GRVRARMNSEV
+162 GSVRARMNNAV
-173 AGQLGTDP
+173 AEQLGTDP
-181 VIQELLN
+181 VVQHLIS

-242 ADLDDGSGLL
+242 ADLDDGSGLV

-258 RGKVLVCS
+258 RGKVLVAS
-266 DQTVLG
+266 DQSLLA
-272 RGEQVATNDK
+272 RGELVATNGQD
-282 GSLITLNNQQY
+282 SLITLNNHQY

-298 PTRGYQGYTGLSWQG
+298 PTRGYQGYVGLSWQG
-313 CVLMPFT
+313 CVLMPLSKPLEH
-320 QPAEQGELAD
+320 QAD
-330 TAAAEQ
+330 DIVAQQ
-336 DVTRWQGFSATLS
+336 DVTLWQGFSATLS
-349 NIQHRS
+349 NIQRRS

-401 SVSQLMSTA
+401 SVRQLMTTA
-410 LTTHYNALSAQAALA
+410 LTTHYNSLSAQAALA

-445 TETFTKV
+445 TETFTRE
-452 LSAPD
+452 LAAAD
-457 ISPQASQ
+457 ISPQAAQ
-464 SISDTLAY
+464 SMSDILAY
-472 INDLYT
+472 INNLYT
-478 VYQGIYVFDKS
+478 VYQGIYVYDKN

-496 NPGFKAW
+496 NPGLKEW
-503 QDTQATE
+503 QGTQATE
-510 HSRWQSVMALTDT
+510 QSFWQSVMSLTDT
-523 QQYSVSSFHP
+523 QQYAVSAFHP

-538 QRPTYIYNAAIRSN
+538 QRPTYIYNAAIRSE

-566 PEFRQMLDDV
+566 PEFRQMLDEV
-576 LNSSDSKRMG
+576 LHNADAKRMG
-586 IFVERSGKVVS
+586 VFVERSGKVIS

-605 AGCQLTLPADIV
+605 AGEHITLPADIV
-617 RYRSGEQ
+617 SHRSGEQ
-624 GAGIYTLDGQ
+624 GAGIYTLEGQ

-655 RNDIVALMIEKNAGQ
+655 SNDILALMVEQNSTDA
-670 PG
+670 

>member
-1 MEILNTRNNNAL
+1 VEILHIRNNNAL
-13 AVVFPSVIK
+13 AVVFPSVVK
-22 HQSNLTNLNR
+22 HQTNLLNLNR

-87 SMAQTLIDIP
+87 SMARTLIDIP

-114 TRFVNF
+114 ARFVNF
-120 LKTPHN
+120 LKAQHN
-126 ITDSQTAT
+126 TA
-134 DTQHIVQHM
+134 DTQRIVQHM

-162 GRVRARMNSEV
+162 GSVRARMNNAV
-173 AGQLGTDP
+173 AEQLGTDP
-181 VIQELLN
+181 VVQQLIS

-242 ADLDDGSGLL
+242 ADLDDGSGLV

-258 RGKVLVCS
+258 RGKVLVAS
-266 DQTVLG
+266 DQSLLA
-272 RGEQVATNDK
+272 RGELVATNGQD
-282 GSLITLNNQQY
+282 SLITLNNHQY

-298 PTRGYQGYTGLSWQG
+298 PTRGYQGYVGLSWQG
-313 CVLMPFT
+313 CVLMPLSKPLEH
-320 QPAEQGELAD
+320 QAD
-330 TAAAEQ
+330 DIVAQQ
-336 DVTRWQGFSATLS
+336 DVTLWQGFSATLS
-349 NIQHRS
+349 NIQRRS

-401 SVSQLMSTA
+401 SVRQLMTTA
-410 LTTHYNALSAQAALA
+410 LTTHYNSLSAQAALA

-445 TETFTKV
+445 TETFTRV
-452 LSAPD
+452 LAAAD
-457 ISPQASQ
+457 IPPQAAQ
-464 SISDTLAY
+464 SMSDILAY

-478 VYQGIYVFDKS
+478 VYQGIYVYDNS

-496 NPGFKAW
+496 NPGLKEW
-503 QDTQATE
+503 QGTQATE
-510 HSRWQSVMALTDT
+510 QSLWQSVMSLTDT
-523 QQYSVSSFHP
+523 QQYSVSAFHP

-538 QRPTYIYNAAIRSN
+538 QRPTYIYNAAIRSD

-566 PEFRQMLDDV
+566 PEFRQMLDEV
-576 LNSSDSKRMG
+576 LHNADAKRMG
-586 IFVERSGKVVS
+586 IFVERSGKVIS

-605 AGCQLTLPADIV
+605 AGEHITLPADIISH
-617 RYRSGEQ
+617 RSGEQ
-624 GAGIYTLDGQ
+624 GAGIFTLEGQ

-655 RNDIVALMIEKNAGQ
+655 SNDILALMVEQNSSDA
-670 PG
+670 

>member
-1 MEILNTRNNNAL
+1 MEILNTRNSNAL

-87 SMAQTLIDIP
+87 SMARTLIDIP

-242 ADLDDGSGLL
+242 ADLDDGSGLV

-258 RGKVLVCS
+258 RCKVLVAS
-266 DQTVLG
+266 DQSLLA
-272 RGEQVATNDK
+272 RGELVATNGQD
-282 GSLITLNNQQY
+282 SLITLNNHQY

-298 PTRGYQGYTGLSWQG
+298 ATRGYQGYMGLSWQG

-320 QPAEQGELAD
+320 QPADQHEQAD
-330 TAAAEQ
+330 TAPADQ
-336 DVTRWQGFSATLS
+336 DVARWQGFSATLS
-349 NIQHRS
+349 NIQRRS

-401 SVSQLMSTA
+401 SVSQLMTTA

-445 TETFTKV
+445 TETFTRV
-452 LSAPD
+452 LAAAD
-457 ISPQASQ
+457 IPPQAAQ
-464 SISDTLAY
+464 SMSDILAY

-478 VYQGIYVFDKS
+478 VYQGIYVYDNS

-496 NPGFKAW
+496 NPGLKEW
-503 QDTQATE
+503 QGTQATE
-510 HSRWQSVMALTDT
+510 QSLWQSVMSLTDT
-523 QQYSVSSFHP
+523 QQYSVSAFHP

-538 QRPTYIYNAAIRSN
+538 QRPTYIYNAAIRSD

-566 PEFRQMLDDV
+566 PEFRQMLDEV
-576 LNSSDSKRMG
+576 LHNADAKRMG
-586 IFVERSGKVVS
+586 VFVERSGKVIS

-605 AGCQLTLPADIV
+605 AGEHITLPADIV
-617 RYRSGEQ
+617 SHGCGEQ
-624 GAGIYTLDGQ
+624 GAGIFTLEGQ

-655 RNDIVALMIEKNAGQ
+655 SNDILALMVEQNSSDA
-670 PG
+670 

>member
-1 MEILNTRNNNAL
+1 MEILSTKNNNAL
-13 AVVFPSVIK
+13 AVVFPSVVK
-22 HQSNLTNLNR
+22 HQTNLLNLNR

-87 SMAQTLIDIP
+87 SMARTLIDIP

-114 TRFVNF
+114 ARFVNF
-120 LKTPHN
+120 LKAQH
-126 ITDSQTAT
+126 DAA
-134 DTQHIVQHM
+134 DTQRIVQHM

-162 GRVRARMNSEV
+162 GSVRARMNNAV
-173 AGQLGTDP
+173 AEQLGTDP
-181 VIQELLN
+181 VVQHLIS

-219 HSNELLGVLCLSF
+219 QSNELLGVLCLSF

-242 ADLDDGSGLL
+242 ADLDDGSGLV

-258 RGKVLVCS
+258 RGKVLVAS
-266 DQTVLG
+266 DQSLLA
-272 RGEQVATNDK
+272 RGELVATNGQD
-282 GSLITLNNQQY
+282 SLITLNNHQY

-298 PTRGYQGYTGLSWQG
+298 ATRGYQGYMGLSWQG

-320 QPAEQGELAD
+320 QPADQHEQAD
-330 TAAAEQ
+330 TAPADQ
-336 DVTRWQGFSATLS
+336 DVARWQGFSATLS

-355 RVVTDDLD
+355 KVVTDDLD

-390 IGRQMQGIFSR
+390 IGRQMQGIFSS

-445 TETFTKV
+445 TEQFIHALGAAAVTADAQNEMSAI
-452 LSAPD
+452 LS
-457 ISPQASQ
+457 
-464 SISDTLAY
+464 Y
-472 INDLYT
+472 INELYT
-478 VYQGIYVFDKS
+478 VYTGIYVYDRNGK
-489 GRIIAVS
+489 IVAVS
-496 NPGFKAW
+496 SSSLHDW
-503 QDTQATE
+503 LDTQAAEQTQW
-510 HSRWQSVMALTDT
+510 RRVLALSSS
-523 QQYSVSSFHP
+523 QQYSVSAFHP
-533 CDYYQ
+533 SAYYQ
-538 QRPTYIYNAAIRSN
+538 QRPTYIYNAAIRHN
-552 NRVVGGIGLVFDSE
+552 NQVVGGVGLVFDSE
-566 PEFRQMLDDV
+566 PEFQQMLGDV
-576 LNSSDSKRMG
+576 LNSSAAKRMG
-586 IFVERSGKVVS
+586 VFIDRRGQVIS
-597 ASSNAPWQ
+597 ASAQAPWQ
-605 AGCQLTLPADIV
+605 AGEYLALPAEILNHG
-617 RYRSGEQ
+617 RGGQ
-624 GAGIYTLDGQ
+624 GAGIYTLDQQ
-634 QYVVGFAVSKG
+634 QYVIGFAVSKG
-645 YREYKTTDGY
+645 YREYKTEDGY
-655 RNDIVALMIEKNAGQ
+655 SNDTIALMVERNQ
-670 PG
+670 SESD

>member
-1 MEILNTRNNNAL
+1 MEILSTKNNNAL
-13 AVVFPSVIK
+13 AVVFPSVVK
-22 HQSNLTNLNR
+22 HQTNLLNLNR

-87 SMAQTLIDIP
+87 SMARTLIDIP

-114 TRFVNF
+114 ARFVNF
-120 LKTPHN
+120 LKAQHN
-126 ITDSQTAT
+126 TA
-134 DTQHIVQHM
+134 DTQRIVQHM

-162 GRVRARMNSEV
+162 GSVRARMNNAV
-173 AGQLGTDP
+173 AEQLGTDP
-181 VIQELLN
+181 VVQQLIS

-242 ADLDDGSGLL
+242 ADLDDGSGLV

-258 RGKVLVCS
+258 RGKVLVAS
-266 DQTVLG
+266 DQSLLA
-272 RGEQVATNDK
+272 RGELVATNGQD
-282 GSLITLNNQQY
+282 SLITLNNHQY

-298 PTRGYQGYTGLSWQG
+298 PTRGYQGYVGLSWQG
-313 CVLMPFT
+313 CVLMPLSKPLEH
-320 QPAEQGELAD
+320 QAD
-330 TAAAEQ
+330 DIVAQQ
-336 DVTRWQGFSATLS
+336 DVTLWQGFSATLS
-349 NIQHRS
+349 NIQRRS

-401 SVSQLMSTA
+401 SVRQLMTTA
-410 LTTHYNALSAQAALA
+410 LTTHYNSLSAQAALA

-445 TETFTKV
+445 TETFTRV
-452 LSAPD
+452 LAAAD
-457 ISPQASQ
+457 IPPQAAQ
-464 SISDTLAY
+464 SMSDILAY

-478 VYQGIYVFDKS
+478 VYQGIYVYDNS

-496 NPGFKAW
+496 NPGLKEW
-503 QDTQATE
+503 QGTQATE
-510 HSRWQSVMALTDT
+510 QSLWQSVMSLTDT
-523 QQYSVSSFHP
+523 QQYSVSAFHP

-538 QRPTYIYNAAIRSN
+538 QRPTYIYNAAIRSD

-566 PEFRQMLDDV
+566 PEFRQMLDEV
-576 LNSSDSKRMG
+576 LHNGDAKRMG
-586 IFVERSGKVVS
+586 FFVERSGKVIA

-605 AGCQLTLPADIV
+605 AGEQITLPADIV
-617 RYRSGEQ
+617 SHRCGEQ
-624 GAGIYTLDGQ
+624 GAGIYPLDGQ
-634 QYVVGFAVSKG
+634 QYVVGFAISKG
-645 YREYKTTDGY
+645 YREYKTSDGY
-655 RNDIVALMIEKNAGQ
+655 SNDILALMVEQNSIDT
-670 PG
+670 

>member
-1 MEILNTRNNNAL
+1 MENLSTKNNNAL
-13 AVVFPSVIK
+13 AVVFPSVVK
-22 HQSNLTNLNR
+22 HQTNLINLNR

-87 SMAQTLIDIP
+87 SMARTLIDIP

-114 TRFVNF
+114 ARFVNF
-120 LKTPHN
+120 LKAQHN
-126 ITDSQTAT
+126 TA
-134 DTQHIVQHM
+134 DTQRIVQHM

-162 GRVRARMNSEV
+162 GSVRARMNNAV
-173 AGQLGTDP
+173 AEQLGTDP
-181 VIQELLN
+181 VVQQLIS

-242 ADLDDGSGLL
+242 ADLDDGSGLV

-258 RGKVLVCS
+258 RGKVLVAS
-266 DQTVLG
+266 DQSLLA
-272 RGEQVATNDK
+272 RGELVATNGQD
-282 GSLITLNNQQY
+282 SLITLNNHQY

-298 PTRGYQGYTGLSWQG
+298 PTRGYQGYVGLSWQG
-313 CVLMPFT
+313 CVLMPLSKPLEH
-320 QPAEQGELAD
+320 QAD
-330 TAAAEQ
+330 DIVAQQ
-336 DVTRWQGFSATLS
+336 DVTLWQGFSATLS
-349 NIQHRS
+349 NIQRRS

-401 SVSQLMSTA
+401 SVRQLMTTA
-410 LTTHYNALSAQAALA
+410 LTTHYNSLSAQAALA

-445 TETFTKV
+445 TETFTQV
-452 LSAPD
+452 LAAAD
-457 ISPQASQ
+457 ISPQAAQ
-464 SISDTLAY
+464 SMSDILAY
-472 INDLYT
+472 INNLYT
-478 VYQGIYVFDKS
+478 VYQGIYVYDKN

-496 NPGFKAW
+496 NPGLKEW
-503 QDTQATE
+503 QGTQATE
-510 HSRWQSVMALTDT
+510 QSFWQSVMSLTDT
-523 QQYSVSSFHP
+523 QQYAVSAFHP

-538 QRPTYIYNAAIRSN
+538 QRPTYIYNAAIRSE

-566 PEFRQMLDDV
+566 PEFRQMLDEV
-576 LNSSDSKRMG
+576 LHNADAKRMG
-586 IFVERSGKVVS
+586 VFVERSGKVIS

-605 AGCQLTLPADIV
+605 AGEHITLPADIV
-617 RYRSGEQ
+617 SHRSGEQ
-624 GAGIYTLDGQ
+624 GAGIYTLEGQ

-655 RNDIVALMIEKNAGQ
+655 SNDILALMVEQNSTDA
-670 PG
+670 

>member
-1 MEILNTRNNNAL
+1 MEILNIRNSNAL

-74 LAEQLQQVGRKHR
+74 LSEQLQQVGRKHR
-87 SMAQTLIDIP
+87 SMAWTLIDIP

-207 IASLFLAPVRDP
+207 IASLFFAPVRDP
-219 HSNELLGVLCLSF
+219 HSSELLGVLCLSF

-272 RGEQVATNDK
+272 RGEQVATNDQ

-298 PTRGYQGYTGLSWQG
+298 PTRGYQGYTGLSWKG

-320 QPAEQGELAD
+320 QPAEQGEQAD

-349 NIQHRS
+349 NIQYRS

-390 IGRQMQGIFSR
+390 IGRQMQGIFSH

-457 ISPQASQ
+457 ISPQAIQ

-503 QDTQATE
+503 QETQATE

-538 QRPTYIYNAAIRSN
+538 QRPTYIYNAAIRSD

-576 LNSSDSKRMG
+576 LNSSNSNRMG

-655 RNDIVALMIEKNAGQ
+655 SNDIVALMIEKNAGQ

>member
-22 HQSNLTNLNR
+22 HQTNLTNLNR

-87 SMAQTLIDIP
+87 SLAQTLIDIP

-120 LKTPHN
+120 LKAQHN

-134 DTQHIVQHM
+134 DTQNIVQHM

-162 GRVRARMNSEV
+162 GRVRARMNSAV

-181 VIQELLN
+181 VIKELVS
-188 SGKDYVEVCR
+188 SGKDYVEICR

-207 IASLFLAPVRDP
+207 VASLFLAPVRDP

-266 DQTVLG
+266 DQSVLG
-272 RGEQVATNDK
+272 RGEQVATNGQ

-320 QPAEQGELAD
+320 QPAEQGEQTD

-445 TETFTKV
+445 TDTFTQV

-457 ISPQASQ
+457 FSPQAGQ

-503 QDTQATE
+503 QETQATE

-523 QQYSVSSFHP
+523 QQYCVSSFHP

-538 QRPTYIYNAAIRSN
+538 QRPTYIYNAAIRSD

-576 LNSSDSKRMG
+576 LNSRDSKRMG

-605 AGCQLTLPADIV
+605 AGCQLTLPQDIV

-655 RNDIVALMIEKNAGQ
+655 RNEIVALMIEKNAGQ

>member
-1 MEILNTRNNNAL
+1 MEILSTKNNNAL
-13 AVVFPSVIK
+13 AVVFPSVVK
-22 HQSNLTNLNR
+22 HQTNLLNLNR

-87 SMAQTLIDIP
+87 SMARTLIDIP

-114 TRFVNF
+114 ARFVNF
-120 LKTPHN
+120 LKAQHN
-126 ITDSQTAT
+126 TA
-134 DTQHIVQHM
+134 DTQRIVQHM

-162 GRVRARMNSEV
+162 GSVRARMNNAV
-173 AGQLGTDP
+173 AEQLGTDP
-181 VIQELLN
+181 VVQRLIS

-242 ADLDDGSGLL
+242 ADLDDGSGLV

-258 RGKVLVCS
+258 RGKVLVAS
-266 DQTVLG
+266 DQSLLA
-272 RGEQVATNDK
+272 RGELVATNGQD
-282 GSLITLNNQQY
+282 SLITLNNHQY

-298 PTRGYQGYTGLSWQG
+298 PTRGYQGYVGLSWQG
-313 CVLMPFT
+313 CVLMPLSKPLEH
-320 QPAEQGELAD
+320 QAD
-330 TAAAEQ
+330 DIVAQQ
-336 DVTRWQGFSATLS
+336 DVTLWQGFSATLS
-349 NIQHRS
+349 NIQRRS

-401 SVSQLMSTA
+401 SVRQLMTTA
-410 LTTHYNALSAQAALA
+410 LTTHYNSLSAQAALA

-445 TETFTKV
+445 TETFTRV
-452 LSAPD
+452 LAAAD
-457 ISPQASQ
+457 IPPQAAQ
-464 SISDTLAY
+464 SMSDILAY

-478 VYQGIYVFDKS
+478 VYQGIYVYDNS

-496 NPGFKAW
+496 NPGLKEW
-503 QDTQATE
+503 QGTQATE
-510 HSRWQSVMALTDT
+510 QSLWQSVMSLTDT
-523 QQYSVSSFHP
+523 QQYSVSAFHP

-538 QRPTYIYNAAIRSN
+538 QRPTYIYNAAIRSD

-566 PEFRQMLDDV
+566 PEFRQMLDEV
-576 LNSSDSKRMG
+576 LHNADAKRMG
-586 IFVERSGKVVS
+586 IFVERSGKVIS

-605 AGCQLTLPADIV
+605 AGEHITLPADIISH
-617 RYRSGEQ
+617 RSGEQ
-624 GAGIYTLDGQ
+624 GAGIFTLEGQ

-655 RNDIVALMIEKNAGQ
+655 SNDILALMVEQNSSDA
-670 PG
+670 

>member
-1 MEILNTRNNNAL
+1 MENLSTKNNNAL
-13 AVVFPSVIK
+13 AVVFPSVVK
-22 HQSNLTNLNR
+22 HQTNLINLNR

-87 SMAQTLIDIP
+87 SMARTLIDIP

-114 TRFVNF
+114 ARFVNF
-120 LKTPHN
+120 LKAQHN
-126 ITDSQTAT
+126 TA
-134 DTQHIVQHM
+134 DTQRIVQHM

-162 GRVRARMNSEV
+162 GSVRARMNNAV
-173 AGQLGTDP
+173 AEQLGTDP
-181 VIQELLN
+181 VVQQLIS

-242 ADLDDGSGLL
+242 ADLDDGSGLV

-258 RGKVLVCS
+258 RGKVLVAS
-266 DQTVLG
+266 DQSLLA
-272 RGEQVATNDK
+272 RGELVATNGQD
-282 GSLITLNNQQY
+282 SLITLNNHQY

-298 PTRGYQGYTGLSWQG
+298 PTRGYQGYVGLSWQG
-313 CVLMPFT
+313 CVLMPLSKPLEH
-320 QPAEQGELAD
+320 QAD
-330 TAAAEQ
+330 DIVAQQ
-336 DVTRWQGFSATLS
+336 DVTLWQGFSATLS
-349 NIQHRS
+349 NIQRRS

-401 SVSQLMSTA
+401 SVRQLMTTA
-410 LTTHYNALSAQAALA
+410 LTTHYNSLSAQAALA

-445 TETFTKV
+445 TETFTQV
-452 LSAPD
+452 LAAAD
-457 ISPQASQ
+457 ISPQAAQ
-464 SISDTLAY
+464 SMSDILAY

-478 VYQGIYVFDKS
+478 VYQGIYVYDNS

-496 NPGFKAW
+496 NPGLKEW
-503 QDTQATE
+503 QGTQATE
-510 HSRWQSVMALTDT
+510 QSLWQSVMSLTDT
-523 QQYSVSSFHP
+523 QQYSVSAFHP

-538 QRPTYIYNAAIRSN
+538 QRPTYIYNAAIRSD

-566 PEFRQMLDDV
+566 PEFRQMLDEV
-576 LNSSDSKRMG
+576 LHNADAKRMG
-586 IFVERSGKVVS
+586 VFVERSGKVIS

-605 AGCQLTLPADIV
+605 AGEHITLPADIV
-617 RYRSGEQ
+617 SHRSGEQ
-624 GAGIYTLDGQ
+624 GAGIYTLEGQ

-655 RNDIVALMIEKNAGQ
+655 SNDILALMVEQNSTDA
-670 PG
+670 